1 MGQRG
6 HPSVGEVVAG
16 RYRIEGEL
24 GTGGMGAVYRVE
36 HMHMAKAM
44 ALKLL
49 RPEFSGVHEIA
60 ERFEREARS
69 AARLDDPHIVRVTDF
84 GRTEDGDLF
93 LVMELIQGVSLAE
106 KIRAEAPFTVGFA
119 TDIAAQIL
127 TALEHAHANEVIHR
141 DLKPDNI
148 MLVPRGSDYL
158 VKILDFGLAKITDQD
173 TTSDRPLTQAGV
185 VFGTPKYMSPEQ
197 AGGEPVGPRSDLYAV
212 GVLLYELLKGVPPF
226 VGETA
231 MQLLRGHLLE
241 APPPLDLVLFDP
253 ESSGEA
259 EADAERADALNALVM
274 KALAKQPDERF
285 ADATAF
291 REALMP
297 FVPLHRVSIANTF
310 TDPAHSPTLQRLP
323 TDSLWGAPRPRA
335 VSTSSRSLAPS
346 SGPPSLLGAT
356 ALRSSI
362 LRGSIRLRGS
372 VRPFVTSLATVSP
385 RALLMGI
392 VAMALIVASS
402 WGLYALFRASP
413 EERVQMALARGDFA
427 EARAVVAE
435 MRQQVPV
442 PARVD
447 LLSGHVAFAANEYEE
462 AVEDYGVALSA
473 DGSVAGDPT
482 LVQNARRLIATHEG
496 TGYTLLRW
504 IEKKGDRSAVPLL
517 VELATENENPRIRRR
532 ALLGLKH
539 QKSLDRVDAM
549 GIMLRDLRA
558 TGDSACPLR
567 KWYLEQ
573 ILDLPGAASDPR
585 VLDAL
590 KHERARTGPLPF
602 GLSRVNRCVER
613 LLAREIAART
623 NGNTKKP

>member
-6 HPSVGEVVAG
+6 HPSVGDVVAG

-36 HMHMAKAM
+36 HMHMGKPM

-49 RPEFSGVHEIA
+49 RPEFSGIHEIA

-84 GRTEDGDLF
+84 GRTEEGDLF
-93 LVMELIQGVSLAE
+93 LAMELIRGVSLAE

-119 TDIAAQIL
+119 ADIVAQIL

-173 TTSDRPLTQAGV
+173 ATSDRPLTQAGV

-197 AGGEPVGPRSDLYAV
+197 AGGEAVGPRSDLYAV

-241 APPPLDLVLFDP
+241 PPPPLDLVLLDP
-253 ESSGEA
+253 DSSGD
-259 EADAERADALNALVM
+259 DAERAQVLNALVM

-297 FVPLHRVSIANTF
+297 FVPLHRVSVANTF
-310 TDPAHSPTLQRLP
+310 TDLAHSPTLQRLN
-323 TDSLWGAPRPRA
+323 TDSIWGTPRPRA
-335 VSTSSRSLAPS
+335 VSTSPRSSTSPPSPVSSVFSALSGQVRSLA
-346 SGPPSLLGAT
+346 
-356 ALRSSI
+356 
-362 LRGSIRLRGS
+362 GS
-372 VRPFVTSLATVSP
+372 VRPFAASLANLSP
-385 RALLMGI
+385 RALWMGL
-392 VAMALIVASS
+392 VALAVVAGSS
-402 WGLYALFRASP
+402 LGLYGLFRASP
-413 EERVQMALARGDFA
+413 EERVLMAIERRDMA
-427 EARAVVAE
+427 EARSVLAE
-435 MRQQVPV
+435 MRQQEPV

-447 LLSGHVAFAANEYEE
+447 LLAGHVAFAANEFEQ
-462 AVEDYGVALSA
+462 AVEEYGVALSA
-473 DGSVAGDPT
+473 DGSLAGDPMLT
-482 LVQNARRLIATHEG
+482 QNARRLIATHEG
-496 TGYTLLRW
+496 AGYTLLRW

-517 VELATENENPRIRRR
+517 ADLAANNQNPRIRRR

-539 QKSLDRVDAM
+539 HESLDRVDAM
-549 GIMLRDLRA
+549 GIMLRDLRS
-558 TGDSACPLR
+558 TGDAACPLR

-573 ILDLPGAASDPR
+573 ILDLPGAASDSR

-590 KHERARTGPLPF
+590 KHERDRTGPLPF
-602 GLSRVNRCVER
+602 GLSRVNRCLER
-613 LLAREIAART
+613 LLSREIAART
-623 NGNTKKP
+623 SGSPKKL